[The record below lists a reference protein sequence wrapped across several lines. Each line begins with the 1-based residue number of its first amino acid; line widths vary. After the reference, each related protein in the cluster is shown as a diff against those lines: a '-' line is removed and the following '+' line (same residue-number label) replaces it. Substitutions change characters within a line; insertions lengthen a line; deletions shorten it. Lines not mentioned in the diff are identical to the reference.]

1 MGHFRVGWRLACIL
15 FRDLRTFL
23 AGLREPNCNGLLLAL
38 YGAPLG
44 TFSRTELAALLAVHR
59 TLDALACRFSIFR
72 HGLVPFHLW
81 YARLAEV
88 AGFGGG
94 DDPRVAASA
103 ILRPRL

>member
-1 MGHFRVGWRLACIL
+1 
-15 FRDLRTFL
+15 
-23 AGLREPNCNGLLLAL
+23 
-38 YGAPLG
+38 
-44 TFSRTELAALLAVHR
+44 VHR

-94 DDPRVAASA
+94 NDPRVAASA